1 MSTPDTARWVAR
13 WTAITHPSENPADT
27 NPSGTSATASR
38 ARRMSSACPSSSSAK
53 AMAGS

>member
-1 MSTPDTARWVAR
+1 MRTPDTARWVAM
-13 WTAITHPSENPADT
+13 WTAMTHPSEKPADT
-27 NPSGTSATASR
+27 NPSGRSATASR